1 MNRLLLRVA
10 AKRFSRLSQQ
20 EVQQSSYEELV
31 EKMARTYVIVKTTQG
46 NQEYKTRS
54 SLSLMEMHHLFGVF
68 GEG

>member
-54 SLSLMEMHHLFGVF
+54 ALSLTEMHHLFGVF